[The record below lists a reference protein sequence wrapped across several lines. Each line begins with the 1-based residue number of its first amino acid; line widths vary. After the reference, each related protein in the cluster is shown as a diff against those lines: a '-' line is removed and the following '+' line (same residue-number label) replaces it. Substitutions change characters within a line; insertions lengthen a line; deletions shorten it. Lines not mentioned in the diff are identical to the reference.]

1 MKEKKNLTEFM
12 LSLVQTL
19 EDEHRF
25 GSAHVYRSTLHT
37 FTAYWNKRK
46 GRKILMA
53 VRNVFTVSV
62 LREFEEYLRGKLLKM
77 NTISTY
83 MRMLRAVYHRLLK
96 DGEVDYTAGLF
107 DSVYT
112 GTCADVKRAL
122 SPADMAKILSF
133 PLPDLG
139 NVAVGTSVSSSL
151 VQDNLQEARCWFSLL
166 FLLRGISFADLAR
179 LRKCDYKD
187 GVVSYCRQKT
197 GRRLTVTVPKEAESL
212 IRTCSDT
219 NPASPYLLSI
229 LDGGKAGGI
238 GSREEYDR
246 YLCVLRDFNRRLDH
260 LAYVI
265 GIKCKLSSYTPRHTW
280 ATLAYRKKCPI
291 GVISNA
297 LGHSS
302 IKVTETYL
310 KPFET
315 EELDKAN
322 RMVIACVKDGLRNGI
337 R

>member
-1 MKEKKNLTEFM
+1 M
-12 LSLVQTL
+12 
-19 EDEHRF
+19 
-25 GSAHVYRSTLHT
+25 
-37 FTAYWNKRK
+37 
-46 GRKILMA
+46 
-53 VRNVFTVSV
+53 
-62 LREFEEYLRGKLLKM
+62 
-77 NTISTY
+77 
-83 MRMLRAVYHRLLK
+83 
-96 DGEVDYTAGLF
+96 
-107 DSVYT
+107 
-112 GTCADVKRAL
+112 
-122 SPADMAKILSF
+122 
-133 PLPDLG
+133 
-139 NVAVGTSVSSSL
+139 

-166 FLLRGISFADLAR
+166 FLLRGIPFADLAR

-197 GRRLTVTVPKEAESL
+197 GRRLTVTVPKEAEPL

-265 GIKCKLSSYTPRHTW
+265 GVKCKLSSYTPRHTW

-291 GVISNA
+291 GIISNA